1 MAASFTVRPDAVYAT
16 GVIQPGIVP
25 AIRRAGLAGFD
36 PTRFAVDQLPG
47 MQVPQ
52 VSGSPSIAVRVLVTR
67 GDNWRGRY

>member
-16 GVIQPGIVP
+16 GVIQPGLVP

-36 PTRFAVDQLPG
+36 PTAYVVGELPG
-47 MQVPQ
+47 MAVPS
-52 VSGSPSIAVRVLVTR
+52 VANNPSYAVRVLVTR